1 MNVGPLLVCLHDAE
15 QSLGQE
21 YRVLAERHASDHDVY
36 HQCDTFS
43 KQCDKHVG
51 QIAPFVEKY
60 DGRGDAGVWG
70 EPVESIRERGSA
82 DDGLAL
88 LGDMRTLY
96 LAAEEVLI
104 TWVMAEQSAQALRD
118 RELLAV
124 VRECHQDTEL
134 QVKWLTTRIKVGS
147 PQALVAG

>member
-15 QSLGQE
+15 QSLGEE
-21 YRVLAERHASDHDVY
+21 YRVLGERHASDHDVY

-60 DGRGDAGVWG
+60 GGRGDAGVWG

-88 LGDMRTLY
+88 LGDLRTLY

-104 TWVMAEQSAQALRD
+104 TWVMAEQAAQALRD

-147 PQALVAG
+147 PQALVVG